1 MSRMWSG
8 VETPTKDTVNV
19 QLNLNLKLLHS
30 DIGLLMPADEQA
42 DKGVATLAG
51 VIDFILM

>member
-1 MSRMWSG
+1 M
-8 VETPTKDTVNV
+8 ETPTKDTVNV

-30 DIGLLMPADEQA
+30 HFGLLMPADQQA

-51 VIDFILM
+51 VIDLNLM